1 MKTKGII
8 LKKNQTATIWDTG
21 NTIQLLGKRSQKIGK
36 PEEVHV
42 SRDASLD
49 YYFVWNRSSI
59 NRRVTIHLSEEG
71 ASARVL
77 GMFIAEDKNEVNFDS
92 TIIHHAPN
100 TYGNTLVKGALTDAS
115 KSSLNGMI
123 KIDKGADGSDDL
135 LTERVLLLSPQ
146 ARAEAKPMLEIDA
159 NEVKATHAA
168 TVSKINEEQLYY
180 LRTRGVTKQVAS
192 ALMVQG
198 FLQEVIDQFP
208 EQIKKSLPKKV
219 SF

>member
-1 MKTKGII
+1 MKAKGIT
-8 LKKNQTATIWDTG
+8 LEKNQTGIIWDTG
-21 NTIQLLGKRSQKIGK
+21 NTIQLLGENSQEMVDLREI
-36 PEEVHV
+36 HV
-42 SRDASLD
+42 PKDATLD
-49 YYFVWNRSSI
+49 YYFIWNGSSI
-59 NRRVTIHLSEEG
+59 NRRLTIHLNKEG

-77 GMFIAEDKNEVNFDS
+77 GIFIAEDKNKINFDS

-135 LTERVLLLSPQ
+135 LTERVLLLSPK

-180 LRTRGVTKQVAS
+180 LRTRGITKQVAS
-192 ALMVQG
+192 DLMVQG
-198 FLQEVIDQFP
+198 FLQEVIGQFP
-208 EQIKKSLPKKV
+208 EQLKKSLPQKV